1 MDVLALS
8 RAVEPACE
16 DARVTLRLPR
26 NDVWTAGVSALL
38 AAALGLLAGVDAK
51 LAISA
56 ALGIAFTLI
65 ALADLTIGL
74 ALFTFL
80 GFVVVLPNFAGQ
92 TLSVIKIAALPL
104 LISWLA
110 VVSRDHSGRRTLMT
124 VHPALTL
131 GMVMFVA
138 WAGLS
143 FVWAESGE
151 AVVSSVFRYALAVVL
166 VFVVFTAVQSGKDVS
181 KIAIAMTL
189 GAVAAALYGFLNP
202 AAAGFGQLERLS
214 GTLGN
219 PNQLAAALVVGIA
232 LAGGLAVTARS
243 PVGRL
248 SAIAAIAICL
258 VAILLTG
265 SRGGLIALAAM
276 LLATVVLAKGRRLV
290 LTILTV
296 AVVLIGVGYVVA
308 AAPKQSRER
317 FVHPGNG
324 TGRTDIW
331 TVGGRMVAAH
341 PVLGSGS
348 GNFTVSQIHYL
359 LQPGGLAHSE
369 FIAGEP
375 TVAQNMYLEV
385 LAELGIPGLAL
396 FVSVIFFCLG
406 CMLAALSRFRALGER
421 RLAAMAMA
429 ISAALIGLLVT
440 DIFSSEEYA
449 RNLWLLLGLGPAL
462 LAIAKR
468 GERGEPI

>member
-1 MDVLALS
+1 VSLQ
-8 RAVEPACE
+8 V
-16 DARVTLRLPR
+16 PR
-26 NDVWTAGVSALL
+26 NEAWIFGASGLL
-38 AAALGLLAGVDAK
+38 AAALGLLAGLDAR

-65 ALADLTIGL
+65 ALADLTTGL

-110 VVSRDHSGRRTLMT
+110 AVTRDHSGRKTLVT
-124 VHPALTL
+124 VHPALSL
-131 GMVMFVA
+131 AMLMFVA
-138 WAGLS
+138 WAALS
-143 FVWAESGE
+143 LLWGESSE
-151 AVVSSVFRYALAVVL
+151 AVVTSVFRYALAIVL
-166 VFVVFTAVQSGKDVS
+166 VFVVFTAVQSERDVS
-181 KIAIAMTL
+181 KIAIAMAL
-189 GAVAAALYGFLNP
+189 GAVAAAVYGFLHP

-232 LAGGLAVTARS
+232 LSGGLAVAARGPIERLAAS
-243 PVGRL
+243 AAVGL
-248 SAIAAIAICL
+248 CL
-258 VAILLTG
+258 VGILLTG
-265 SRGGLIALAAM
+265 SRGGLIALGTM
-276 LLATVVLAKGRRLV
+276 LVATVALAKGRRLL
-290 LTILTV
+290 LTILTLI
-296 AVVLIGVGYVVA
+296 AVLIGVGYIVM

-331 TVGGRMVAAH
+331 TVGGRMVAAE
-341 PVLGSGS
+341 PALGVGS
-348 GNFTVSQIHYL
+348 GNFTVSSIHYL
-359 LQPGGLAHSE
+359 LQPGALEHSE
-369 FIAGEP
+369 YIADTP

-385 LAELGIPGLAL
+385 LAELGIPGVTL
-396 FVSVIFFCLG
+396 FLSVIIFCLG
-406 CMLAALSRFRALGER
+406 CMLAALSKFRALEKR
-421 RLAAMAMA
+421 RLATLTIA
-429 ISAALIGLLVT
+429 ISAALIGLLAA

-468 GERGEPI
+468 GERGILT

>member
-1 MDVLALS
+1 V
-8 RAVEPACE
+8 
-16 DARVTLRLPR
+16 PR
-26 NDVWTAGVSALL
+26 NEMWLAGISGLFAV
-38 AAALGLLAGVDAK
+38 ALGLLAGIDAR

-56 ALGIAFTLI
+56 ALGIAFTLL
-65 ALADLTIGL
+65 ALADLTLGL

-80 GFVVVLPNFAGQ
+80 GFVIVLPNFAGQ

-110 VVSRDHSGRRTLMT
+110 VVTRDQSGRKALMS
-124 VHPALTL
+124 VHPALSL
-131 GMVMFVA
+131 AMVMFVA
-138 WAGLS
+138 WAALS
-143 FVWAESGE
+143 FIWAESGD
-151 AVVSSVFRYALAVVL
+151 AVATSVFRYALAVIL
-166 VFVVFTAVQSGKDVS
+166 VFVVFTAVQSEKDVS
-181 KIAIAMTL
+181 KIAIAMAL
-189 GAVAAALYGFLNP
+189 GAVAAALYGFLHP
-202 AAAGFGQLERLS
+202 AATEFGQLERLS

-219 PNQLAAALVVGIA
+219 PNQLAAALVIGIA
-232 LAGGLAVTARS
+232 LSGGLAAAARS
-243 PVGRL
+243 PAGRL
-248 SAIAAIAICL
+248 AAFGAVAICV

-276 LLATVVLAKGRRLV
+276 LVATVALARGRRLV

-296 AVVLIGVGYVVA
+296 IVVLVGVGYIVM

-331 TVGGRMVAAH
+331 TVGGRMVSAN

-348 GNFTVSQIHYL
+348 GNFTVSSIHYL
-359 LQPGGLAHSE
+359 LQPGALTHSE
-369 FIAGEP
+369 YIAETP

-396 FVSVIFFCLG
+396 FVSVIVFCLA
-406 CMLAALSRFRALGER
+406 CMLAALSRFRALEKR
-421 RLAAMAMA
+421 SLAALAMA
-429 ISAALIGLLVT
+429 ISAALIGLLAA